1 MIVKIGW
8 SNIAELRDVIR
19 QNLEP
24 LGLDSLELGQL
35 CLGDVRIIPFV
46 YQ

>member
-1 MIVKIGW
+1 VPKLIVKLVGSNADKIG
-8 SNIAELRDVIR
+8 RVVR

-35 CLGDVRIIPFV
+35 PKTI
-46 YQ
+46 